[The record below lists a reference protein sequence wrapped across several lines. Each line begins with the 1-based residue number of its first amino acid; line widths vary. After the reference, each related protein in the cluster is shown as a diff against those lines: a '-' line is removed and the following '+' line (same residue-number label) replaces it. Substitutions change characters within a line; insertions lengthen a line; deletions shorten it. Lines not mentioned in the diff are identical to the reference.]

1 MVNVERWVMF
11 LIIKI
16 YLQCLLFDRQCRGVQ
31 DENGKTEA
39 NKLSWCGG
47 HSRQQE

>member
-39 NKLSWCGG
+39 NKLS
-47 HSRQQE
+47 